1 MLNNL
6 LQMHLKLLQK
16 DIITKI
22 SKTSTQNNSKTI
34 TNKEKTNWL
43 DSEKEIPREKYT
55 SPEKR
60 QKIIDNIR
68 LI

>member
-1 MLNNL
+1 
-6 LQMHLKLLQK
+6 MHLKLLQK

-43 DSEKEIPREKYT
+43 DSEKEIPRETYK

>member
-6 LQMHLKLLQK
+6 LQMQLKLLQK

-22 SKTSTQNNSKTI
+22 SKTSPQNNSKTI

-43 DSEKEIPREKYT
+43 DSEKEIPRETYT

-68 LI
+68 FI

>member
-1 MLNNL
+1 
-6 LQMHLKLLQK
+6 MHLKLLQK

-22 SKTSTQNNSKTI
+22 SKTSPQNNSKTI
-34 TNKEKTNWL
+34 TNKEKKIWL
-43 DSEKEIPREKYT
+43 DSEKEIPRATYT